1 MQKDPLTIAAAA
13 AVGVVA
19 AARATRLVTKDHW
32 PPMSF
37 VRRKYVEKTEGT
49 EWSVLAECPFCV
61 APYVV
66 AVDLA
71 WALRSGLGSKWWIA
85 NGWFAASYAA
95 SLIVVR
101 DDVPD
106 RTINVKSEAARPVES
121 YDHDSHDHHGHD
133 ASYGHN
139 GTAGPVSPQ
148 TVGALA

>member
-1 MQKDPLTIAAAA
+1 MQKDPLTAVAAAT
-13 AVGVVA
+13 VGVVA

-37 VRRKYVEKTEGT
+37 VRRKYVEMTEGT

-66 AVDLA
+66 AADLA
-71 WALRSGLGSKWWIA
+71 WALRSDLGRKWWIA

-106 RTINVKSEAARPVES
+106 RTINVKAEPVEGPAS
-121 YDHDSHDHHGHD
+121 QALDDTAAQVAPELPSH
-133 ASYGHN
+133 A
-139 GTAGPVSPQ
+139 
-148 TVGALA
+148 VGALA

>member
-37 VRRKYVEKTEGT
+37 VRRKYTEFTEGT

-66 AVDLA
+66 AADLA
-71 WALRSGLGSKWWIA
+71 WALRSDLDAKWWIA

-106 RTINVKSEAARPVES
+106 RTINIKSEPADDEVAAQGAGQAAV
-121 YDHDSHDHHGHD
+121 
-133 ASYGHN
+133 N
-139 GTAGPVSPQ
+139 GSTPHLSPEA
-148 TVGALA
+148 VGALA

>member
-1 MQKDPLTIAAAA
+1 MRPKDPLTVAAAA

-37 VRRKYVEKTEGT
+37 VRRKYTELTEGT

-66 AVDLA
+66 AADLA
-71 WALRSGLGSKWWIA
+71 WALTSDLDKKWWIA

-106 RTINVKSEAARPVES
+106 RTINLKTEGLNGADEESDDSSAEDVRRPE
-121 YDHDSHDHHGHD
+121 
-133 ASYGHN
+133 
-139 GTAGPVSPQ
+139 PFR
-148 TVGALA
+148 ALA

>member
-1 MQKDPLTIAAAA
+1 MQKDPLTAVAAAT
-13 AVGVVA
+13 VGVVA

-37 VRRKYVEKTEGT
+37 VRRKYVELTKGT

-66 AVDLA
+66 AADLA
-71 WALRSGLGSKWWIA
+71 WALRSDLGKRWWVA

-106 RTINVKSEAARPVES
+106 RTINVKSEQTGDGTGAAPPPSDGAAPRALGLP
-121 YDHDSHDHHGHD
+121 
-133 ASYGHN
+133 
-139 GTAGPVSPQ
+139 GP
-148 TVGALA
+148 TVGALG

>member
-1 MQKDPLTIAAAA
+1 MPPKDPLTVAAAA

-37 VRRKYVEKTEGT
+37 VRRKYTELTEGT

-66 AVDLA
+66 AADLA
-71 WALRSGLGSKWWIA
+71 WALTSDLDKKWWIA

-106 RTINVKSEAARPVES
+106 RTINLKTEGLNGADEESDDSSAEDVRRPE
-121 YDHDSHDHHGHD
+121 
-133 ASYGHN
+133 
-139 GTAGPVSPQ
+139 PFR
-148 TVGALA
+148 ALA